1 MSSSSAAIPAIPKR
15 PVWGP
20 IVFEEVSFV
29 EAEGCFQAIWKG
41 RSVGYLIS
49 VTNADN
55 SVLLS
60 DIVVYPKVE
69 IRIDWIDRLIR
80 KVRPHW
86 GVIYPQKL
94 GIGTELLTR
103 FLDWCRKAH
112 VREVFG
118 NVTEAG
124 FKECP
129 FLPDWYRQH
138 GFNLGP
144 PDGRAEFFPVK
155 FKIIW
160 RPH

>member
-1 MSSSSAAIPAIPKR
+1 MSSSSAAIPAPA
-15 PVWGP
+15 VCGP
-20 IVFEEVSFV
+20 IVFEEVSFI
-29 EAEGCFQAIWKG
+29 EEEGCFRAVWNG
-41 RSVGYLIS
+41 RAVGYLVS
-49 VTNADN
+49 VINADN

-69 IRIDWIDRLIR
+69 IRIGWVDRLIR
-80 KVRPHW
+80 KMRPNW
-86 GVIYPQKL
+86 GVIYPQRL

-103 FLDWCRKAH
+103 FLDWCRKAN

-118 NVTEAG
+118 NVTATG
-124 FKECP
+124 FEECP
-129 FLPDWYRQH
+129 FLPDWYQQH

-155 FKIIW
+155 FKVIW